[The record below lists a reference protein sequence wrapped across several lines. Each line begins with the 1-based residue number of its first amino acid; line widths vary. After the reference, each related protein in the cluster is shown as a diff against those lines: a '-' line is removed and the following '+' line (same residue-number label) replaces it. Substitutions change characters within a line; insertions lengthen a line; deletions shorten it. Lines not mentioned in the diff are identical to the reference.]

1 LNKKLSKSSIV
12 LIAEYSGIDV
22 ESINGLRLD
31 ARNSNIEVKVCKN
44 KLFSLA
50 SKDSNF
56 SNLSDDLSGPN
67 IFIMSDDIIAAA
79 KLVTNFANNNELFKI
94 KTGSFNGDL
103 LNKDSIVALSKMPS
117 LDELRAKIISVINT
131 PATNIVRIINEPMAK
146 LARVFNAYS
155 KQSN

>member
-1 LNKKLSKSSIV
+1 
-12 LIAEYSGIDV
+12 
-22 ESINGLRLD
+22 
-31 ARNSNIEVKVCKN
+31 
-44 KLFSLA
+44 
-50 SKDSNF
+50 
-56 SNLSDDLSGPN
+56 LSDDLSGPN